1 MGFPSRRIQSNWS
14 GYHGDLLVMWATIE
28 GEEGFDRAAY
38 NSFAAMMYNFFEF
51 GVYESGHSVEVAY
64 ALNICLREGC

>member
-1 MGFPSRRIQSNWS
+1 
-14 GYHGDLLVMWATIE
+14 MWATIE